1 MTILLYISVFI
12 VLTILAGVI
21 VARKIIRYK
30 RDKKIENIYEEN
42 II

>member
-1 MTILLYISVFI
+1 MRILLYISGFV

-21 VARKIIRYK
+21 VARKITRYK